1 MKEFF
6 FFQGYFCHENDEM
19 TIPSS
24 LGLVVFS
31 EFLEAWKLV
40 EMRCENGDPRA
51 EEVQCG
57 TEVKSCV
64 CGIMGMER
72 ESRGKGA
79 LSGPC
84 SQN

>member
-1 MKEFF
+1 MR
-6 FFQGYFCHENDEM
+6 M
-19 TIPSS
+19 AIPELKRYS
-24 LGLVVFS
+24 V
-31 EFLEAWKLV
+31 
-40 EMRCENGDPRA
+40 
-51 EEVQCG
+51 G

-72 ESRGKGA
+72 ENRGKGA